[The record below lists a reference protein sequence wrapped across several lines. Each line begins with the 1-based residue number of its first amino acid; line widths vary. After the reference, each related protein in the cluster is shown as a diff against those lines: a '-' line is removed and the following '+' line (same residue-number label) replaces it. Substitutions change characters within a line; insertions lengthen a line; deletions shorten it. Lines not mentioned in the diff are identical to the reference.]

1 MNSIYLSSGKLI
13 KPYTSEGLNT
23 IYGLLFCDNIELYKS
38 SSQSTDYPWNVL
50 LSDTPDP
57 SELTRMATD
66 ETLETRQRIL
76 AYNWLLAK
84 GFPIPAKVLLGVIIE
99 VALEDG
105 LDVLAA
111 YSDGTCRYIN
121 HVESLLVWETQTNQ
135 SDQLIGQLLSDSLNV
150 VNRIGP
156 WDQERT
162 TFPEEGMV
170 KLSFLVSDGLYFGQG
185 PFSVF
190 QNDPM
195 AGPVID
201 SATRLMTYLIEQK
214 IAGR

>member
-1 MNSIYLSSGKLI
+1 MNSINLSSGKSI
-13 KPYTSEGLNT
+13 KPYKDEGLNR
-23 IYGLLFCDNIELYKS
+23 IYGLLFCDNIDLYKS
-38 SSQSTDYPWNVL
+38 DSQSADYPWDTL
-50 LSDTPDP
+50 LSDNPDP
-57 SELTRMATD
+57 SKLTAIATD
-66 ETLETRQRIL
+66 NTLETRHKLL

-84 GFPIPAKVLLGVIIE
+84 GFPVTSKILLGVVIE

-121 HVESLLVWETQTNQ
+121 HAESLLVWEAPTDQ
-135 SDQLIGQLLSDSLNV
+135 SSQLVRQLFSDSLNV

-162 TFPEEGMV
+162 TFPGQGMV

-195 AGPVID
+195 AGLVID
-201 SATRLMTYLIEQK
+201 SATRLMTYLIEQRIGK
-214 IAGR
+214 K